1 MHKIGIVLE
10 AMMKAA
16 PLRMWALI
24 MAGPVMTA
32 VDVLLIF
39 IVWQGGWMPDL
50 AGEQLRVLG
59 ILAFAHAAIIGVIV
73 ITLAAARASAHGP
86 GGISLD
92 IQSGSDPAPSSSP
105 AKVTVTAT
113 AEGAKP

>member
-1 MHKIGIVLE
+1 MHRAGLVLD

-24 MAGPVMTA
+24 MAGPVITA

-39 IVWQGGWMPDL
+39 IVWQGGWPAQL
-50 AGEQLRVLG
+50 AAEQLRVLG

-86 GGISLD
+86 GGLSLD
-92 IQSGSDPAPSSSP
+92 IQSGADAATSSP

-113 AEGAKP
+113 AEGPKP